1 VRAPDGGRNGV
12 ATLPLLD
19 SRAVAEK
26 SRVKAPKQRNVK
38 SPGSGPGSGG
48 DSRRWVLL
56 GVGLAGAVVIAAVA
70 ALAIVGFGGGG
81 TTDARASLTAAGCTL
96 KDYPGVSRQ
105 HISDPNARPK
115 SWNSFP
121 PTSGP
126 HYVTP
131 AVYGFYSDP
140 IQLARALHGLEH
152 GGVYMLYGS
161 KTPPDTV
168 SRLRV
173 IYDKDPRGLIVAPL
187 PELGDKIALG
197 AWTSDNPGSA
207 ELGTGH
213 LAECTRVDDKAF
225 LAFIKA
231 YRGRGPEGI
240 PLNSLQPGNT

>member
-1 VRAPDGGRNGV
+1 M
-12 ATLPLLD
+12 
-19 SRAVAEK
+19 AEK
-26 SRVKAPKQRNVK
+26 PRVKAPKQRSVK
-38 SPGSGPGSGG
+38 SSEQRSAPGG
-48 DSRRWVLL
+48 DNRQWLLL

-70 ALAIVGFGGGG
+70 ALAFVGFGGGG
-81 TTDARASLTAAGCTL
+81 TTDARAALTAAGCTL

-105 HISDPNARPK
+105 HISNPEARPK

-140 IQLARALHGLEH
+140 IELARALHGLEH
-152 GGVYMLYGS
+152 GGVYMLYGP
-161 KTPPDTV
+161 KTPANTV
-168 SRLRV
+168 SQLRV

-187 PELGDKIALG
+187 PELGAEIALG
-197 AWTSDNPGSA
+197 AWTSNNPGSA

-213 LAECTRVDDKAF
+213 LAKCTRVDQKAF

-231 YRGRGPEGI
+231 YRGRGPEGV
-240 PLNSLQPGNT
+240 PLNSLQPGST